1 MRWVALFVALL
12 VASPARAQEKGLG
25 EYAIDSGHSF
35 VGFDIGFL
43 RTAVRG
49 EFDVYRGTILYDP
62 AKPERTSA
70 TVVIEAKSI
79 HTGSE
84 HRDEHL
90 RSDDFFDVAKY
101 PSIKFQTREVRRQ
114 GGGLV
119 LIGPLTMHGVTREV
133 RIPMQVTEPPTAD
146 PHGTTSMN
154 FAGGVRLARK
164 DFGILG
170 GSKHNDWFDA
180 IRSATM
186 ADTVDIT
193 LEVQGWTTTF
203 AGPADERLEQSVTRA
218 TTIGVDSLIRT
229 VRARAA
235 AAPQSLQGQE
245 WGIDQLGRALLVR
258 HRETEALKVL
268 QLNADLFPNSP
279 AAHTSLARAL
289 ELSGRRTEALAGYDR
304 ALALDPEYPR
314 AQEFR
319 RRLAP

>member
-1 MRWVALFVALL
+1 MRWVPLFVGLI
-12 VASPARAQEKGLG
+12 VTSPALAQDKGLT
-25 EYAIDSGHSF
+25 EFAVDAGHSL
-35 VGFDIGFL
+35 VGFNIGFL
-43 RTAVRG
+43 HTTVRG
-49 EFDVYRGTILYDP
+49 EFDSWRGTILYDP

-90 RSDDFFDVAKY
+90 RSEDFFDVGKY
-101 PSIKFQTREVRRQ
+101 PLIKFQTREVRRE

-119 LIGPLTMHGVTREV
+119 LIGPLSMHGITREV
-133 RIPMQVTEPPTAD
+133 HIPMQVTQPPTAD

-154 FAGGVRLARK
+154 FAGGLRLARK

-170 GSKHNDWFDA
+170 ASKHNDWFDA

-186 ADTVDIT
+186 ADSVEIT
-193 LEVQGWTTTF
+193 LEVQGWTTNF

-218 TTIGVDSLIRT
+218 TSIGVDSLIRT

-235 AAPQSLQGQE
+235 ASPDNLNGQE
-245 WGIDQLGRALLVR
+245 WGIDQLGRALFVR
-258 HRETEALKVL
+258 HHETEGMKVL
-268 QLNADLFPNSP
+268 QLNVDLFPNSP

-289 ELSGRRTEALAGYDR
+289 ELSGKRSEALAAYDR
-304 ALALDPEYPR
+304 ALQIDPDYPR

-319 RRLAP
+319 RRLTP